1 MINPQKIEIVRKY
14 KDQLTDLGIPVTKII
29 IFGSQVKGT
38 PNKWSDLDVCVIS
51 PVFGVNRLSER
62 VLLTKISRDISDEI
76 EPHPMSPADLN
87 DKFSPLSNEIR
98 AYGVE
103 V

>member
-1 MINPQKIEIVRKY
+1 MLNQKKIETVIKY
-14 KDQLTDLGIPVTKII
+14 KNQLTSLGVPVTKII

-51 PVFGVNRLSER
+51 PAFGVDRLSER
-62 VLLTKISRDISDEI
+62 VLLTKISRGISEEI
-76 EPHPMSPADLN
+76 EPHPMSPADLA
-87 DKFSPLSNEIR
+87 DKFNPLSTEIR
-98 AYGVE
+98 TYGVE